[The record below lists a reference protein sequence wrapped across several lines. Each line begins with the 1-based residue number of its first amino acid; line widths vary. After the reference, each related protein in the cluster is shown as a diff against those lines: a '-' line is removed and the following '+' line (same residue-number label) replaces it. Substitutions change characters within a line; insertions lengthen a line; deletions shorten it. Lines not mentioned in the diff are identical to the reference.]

1 MVNKSLYPL
10 LYLSFSIFRFFTC
23 HYGGKYCTFTPLHLF
38 TFSIQSHAASE
49 PKKHI
54 LKCIYFYKQSK
65 EHNGKKKGKKY
76 SDNQKIAEYNMVI
89 STINNQT
96 QILFIYS
103 SLCCGDVEVH
113 CWPVTEAESPTSGGP
128 TYRDV
133 FTVTQSKCILI
144 DSLHIVF
151 YKVISVLKWTVGN

>member
-96 QILFIYS
+96 QILFLQL
-103 SLCCGDVEVH
+103 SLLWWCRSALLAGYRGRISNLWWAYVPRCVH
-113 CWPVTEAESPTSGGP
+113 CHSIKMHFDW
-128 TYRDV
+128 
-133 FTVTQSKCILI
+133 QSTHCLLQGHICI
-144 DSLHIVF
+144 
-151 YKVISVLKWTVGN
+151 KMNCG